1 MELKEKIE
9 KLKGKMNS
17 LEFFQ
22 YLENKKR
29 EAEILG
35 NEEELNIIKEAIS
48 EYKKETSDK
57 AEEKIQELVG
67 VAKGLVQD
75 IKNIFPNGIMGFGFL
90 DDDDEGLNSKE
101 TKKTKREKEEIKKEE
116 IEKIND
122 ELAKTNSQE
131 IATSFNVSNIETLKM
146 KKKFIRNGVENKYE
160 IKVDSNENN
169 DKIFH
174 LLKIELIKDNNKS
187 ELSLRFVDKKDR
199 MFSEMF
205 ASDLVNDCDL
215 YLEARIKKEE
225 KIELNK
231 LKEYLLTIGYKISN

>member
-29 EAEILG
+29 EAQILG
-35 NEEELNIIKEAIS
+35 NEDELNIIKEAIS

-75 IKNIFPNGIMGFGFL
+75 IKNILPDGIMGFGFL
-90 DDDDEGLNSKE
+90 DDEVLKPKE
-101 TKKTKREKEEIKKEE
+101 TKETKETKE

-146 KKKFIRNGVENKYE
+146 KKKFIRNGVENKYI
-160 IKVDSNENN
+160 IKIDSNENN

-225 KIELNK
+225 KIDLNK
-231 LKEYLLTIGYKISN
+231 LKDYLFNIGYKISN

>member
-29 EAEILG
+29 EAQILG

-75 IKNIFPNGIMGFGFL
+75 IKNILPDGVMGFGFL
-90 DDDDEGLNSKE
+90 DDEILNP
-101 TKKTKREKEEIKKEE
+101 KTKTKEENIKEQKE

-146 KKKFIRNGVENKYE
+146 KKKFIRNGVENKYV

-215 YLEARIKKEE
+215 YLEARIKKEK
-225 KIELNK
+225 KIDLNK
-231 LKEYLLTIGYKISN
+231 LKDYLLTIGYKISN

>member
-75 IKNIFPNGIMGFGFL
+75 IKNILPNGVMGFGFL
-90 DDDDEGLNSKE
+90 DDEDLNSKE
-101 TKKTKREKEEIKKEE
+101 ETKGEQEK

-122 ELAKTNSQE
+122 ELAKTNSQK

-225 KIELNK
+225 KIDLNK

>member
-29 EAEILG
+29 EAQILG
-35 NEEELNIIKEAIS
+35 NEDELNIIKEAIS

-75 IKNIFPNGIMGFGFL
+75 IKNILPDGIMGFGFL
-90 DDDDEGLNSKE
+90 DDEVLKPKE
-101 TKKTKREKEEIKKEE
+101 TKETKETKE

-146 KKKFIRNGVENKYE
+146 KKKFIRNGVENKYI

-225 KIELNK
+225 KIDLNK
-231 LKEYLLTIGYKISN
+231 LKDYLFNIGYKISN

>member
-9 KLKGKMNS
+9 KLKGEMNS

-29 EAEILG
+29 ETEILG
-35 NEEELNIIKEAIS
+35 DEEELNIIKEAIS

-75 IKNIFPNGIMGFGFL
+75 IKNIFPNGVMGFGFL
-90 DDDDEGLNSKE
+90 DDEDLNSKE
-101 TKKTKREKEEIKKEE
+101 TKETEKEQEEIK
-116 IEKIND
+116 KIND

-146 KKKFIRNGVENKYE
+146 KKKFIRNGVENKYV

-225 KIELNK
+225 KIDLNK
-231 LKEYLLTIGYKISN
+231 LKDYLLTIGYKISN

>member
-67 VAKGLVQD
+67 IAKGLVQD
-75 IKNIFPNGIMGFGFL
+75 IKNILPGVMGFGFL
-90 DDDDEGLNSKE
+90 DDEIINSKTEAKEE
-101 TKKTKREKEEIKKEE
+101 TKEEQEE

-174 LLKIELIKDNNKS
+174 LLKIELIKGSNKS

-225 KIELNK
+225 KIDLNK
-231 LKEYLLTIGYKISN
+231 LKDYLLTIGYKISN

>member
-9 KLKGKMNS
+9 KLKGEMNS

-75 IKNIFPNGIMGFGFL
+75 IKNILPGVMGFGFL
-90 DDDDEGLNSKE
+90 DDEDLNPKETEE
-101 TKKTKREKEEIKKEE
+101 TKKEQEE

-146 KKKFIRNGVENKYE
+146 KKKFIRNGVENKYV

-225 KIELNK
+225 KIDLNK
-231 LKEYLLTIGYKISN
+231 LKDYLLTIGYKISN

>member
-90 DDDDEGLNSKE
+90 DDDDEGINSKE
-101 TKKTKREKEEIKKEE
+101 VKKTKREQEEIEKEE

-146 KKKFIRNGVENKYE
+146 KKKFIRNGVENKYV

-174 LLKIELIKDNNKS
+174 LLKIELIKDNSKS

-225 KIELNK
+225 KIDLNK

>member
-29 EAEILG
+29 EAQILG
-35 NEEELNIIKEAIS
+35 NEDELNIIKEAIS

-75 IKNIFPNGIMGFGFL
+75 IKNIFPNGVMGFGFL
-90 DDDDEGLNSKE
+90 DDEDLNSKE
-101 TKKTKREKEEIKKEE
+101 TEKTEETEKEQEE

-146 KKKFIRNGVENKYE
+146 KKKFIRNGVENKYV

-225 KIELNK
+225 KIDLNK
-231 LKEYLLTIGYKISN
+231 LKDYLLTIGYKISN

>member
-75 IKNIFPNGIMGFGFL
+75 IKNILPDGIMGFGFL
-90 DDDDEGLNSKE
+90 DDEVLKPKE
-101 TKKTKREKEEIKKEE
+101 TKETKETEKEQEEIK
-116 IEKIND
+116 KIND

-146 KKKFIRNGVENKYE
+146 KKKFIRNGVENKYV

-215 YLEARIKKEE
+215 YLEARIKKNE
-225 KIELNK
+225 KIDLNK
-231 LKEYLLTIGYKISN
+231 LKDYLLTIGYKISN